1 MQSQYWRT
9 YREKIVLEITTSRWR
24 HFFASN
30 KGDANGDGEEKSQHF
45 SDFLR
50 RDCPTTTTTMLL
62 MLEWMPSSFSL
73 PPFIPFRPHVLF
85 RKKWHRQTDEKIS
98 LSYSFNS
105 THTHTPT
112 HPHTHSRPI
121 THNRTLECNLQTL
134 SLSPTQTHWCVIITS
149 TKASLSHALVHIR
162 PIKTLLHWK
171 HFHKATIKWF
181 ETDFTWI

>member
-112 HPHTHSRPI
+112 HPHTH
-121 THNRTLECNLQTL
+121 THTRGQSHTIGLSNATFRL
-134 SLSPTQTHWCVIITS
+134 SLSRYS
-149 TKASLSHALVHIR
+149 K
-162 PIKTLLHWK
+162 
-171 HFHKATIKWF
+171 
-181 ETDFTWI
+181 